1 MKTLQQQ
8 ETEAVLAMGEQL
20 KIYEQQID
28 VLKKRIEKLESDN
41 EALVMDVAF
50 YGGNLLN
57 LSYNN
62 K

>member
-20 KIYEQQID
+20 KIYEEQID

-50 YGGNLLN
+50 YGGNIVN
-57 LSYNN
+57 LSCNN

>member
-28 VLKKRIEKLESDN
+28 VLKKRI
-41 EALVMDVAF
+41 
-50 YGGNLLN
+50 
-57 LSYNN
+57 
-62 K
+62 